1 MDPRF
6 DFLLKRHNVQVRL
19 NQNIQRPAYLTR
31 LPSHTDLAVQFG
43 VHGPELNEVVAIQ
56 LARLTLGQLDGLNK
70 DGATKLAE
78 WRKAVLE
85 AAKLLIPDAAVEQAE
100 LEGWAPARLAEHCEA
115 TDLLAHARLEERL
128 IRRDLAPYLDDGMSW
143 EDIVRA
149 LENRFGES

>member
-1 MDPRF
+1 MDPRL

-56 LARLTLGQLDGLNK
+56 LARLMLGQLDGLNK

-78 WRKAVLE
+78 WREAVLE
-85 AAKLLIPDAAVEQAE
+85 AAKLLIPDEDVERAE
-100 LEGWAPARLAEHCEA
+100 QEGWPTTRLADHCRA
-115 TDLLAHARLEERL
+115 TDLLVHARLEERL
-128 IRRDLAPYLDDGMSW
+128 IRRDLAPYLDGGMSW
-143 EDIVRA
+143 EEIVRA